1 MKNLKD
7 VFHDDPVCCERTF
20 SGTSTM
26 KFNAQKALST
36 LCVVLPLFLFGNGC
50 ENRNDKN
57 SETSATSVDTNS
69 STVNAD
75 NSGKN
80 VRDNNSATLTPGDQ
94 GNSDPDRK
102 ITQQIRQQLVSGTN
116 HYSLTARNIK
126 IVTDNGKVTLRGPV
140 SSDAE
145 KSGIEGIARNVAGE
159 GHVDDELEV
168 KANANQ

>member
-1 MKNLKD
+1 MKNLKH
-7 VFHDDPVCCERTF
+7 VFRGELIWRERTF
-20 SGTSTM
+20 SSTSTM

-50 ENRNDKN
+50 ENKNDKI
-57 SETSATSVDTNS
+57 SETSASSADTNS
-69 STVNAD
+69 ATANAD

-80 VRDNNSATLTPGDQ
+80 ARDNNSATLTAGDQ
-94 GNSDPDRK
+94 SNSEPDRK
-102 ITQQIRQQLVSGTN
+102 ITQQIRQQVVSGTN

-140 SSDAE
+140 NSEAE
-145 KSGIEGIARNVAGE
+145 KSGIEGIAKNVAGE